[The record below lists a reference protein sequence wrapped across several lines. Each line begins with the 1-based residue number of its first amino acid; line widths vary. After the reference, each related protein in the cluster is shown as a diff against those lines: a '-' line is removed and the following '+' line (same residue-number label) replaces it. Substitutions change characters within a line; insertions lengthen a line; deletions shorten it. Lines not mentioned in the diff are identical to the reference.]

1 MLNNQ
6 LLESDNTSVTSS
18 EPPPQKVKKTAD
30 KRAYMKKYY
39 HEKQKE
45 GVHCEFCDK
54 VLSCK
59 SSLVHHMRNSQ
70 KCAITQALVAL
81 EELNKHA
88 DNLRKFT
95 R

>member
-1 MLNNQ
+1 MSNNQ
-6 LLESDNTSVTSS
+6 QEDTSSVTSS
-18 EPPPQKVKKTAD
+18 EPPPKERKTAD
-30 KRAYMKKYY
+30 KRAYMRSYY
-39 HEKQKE
+39 HTKQKE
-45 GVHCEFCDK
+45 DVLCEFCEK

-88 DNLRKFT
+88 DNLRKFA
-95 R
+95 RYS

>member
-1 MLNNQ
+1 MNNNNQ
-6 LLESDNTSVTSS
+6 EMDNTSITSS
-18 EPPPQKVKKTAD
+18 EPPKERKTAD
-30 KRAYMKKYY
+30 KRAYMRSYY
-39 HEKQKE
+39 HTKQRE
-45 GVHCEFCDK
+45 DVQCEFCEK

-88 DNLRKFT
+88 DNLRKFA
-95 R
+95 RYS